1 MEATSSIHH
10 RRRSGGAAT
19 AVNAREEER
28 SEQGKVEHNTYKRL
42 MGEVAAA
49 SAWFAR

>member
-1 MEATSSIHH
+1 MAAVAMEATSSIHH

-28 SEQGKVEHNTYKRL
+28 GKQGKVEHNTYN
-42 MGEVAAA
+42 
-49 SAWFAR
+49 